1 MNGNILIAE
10 DDKNI
15 REGLVDTLEMEGYNV
30 TAAKDGVEALEFFS
44 ERDFDLVLIDIM
56 MPKKNGYDVCMEIR
70 RQNLAVPV
78 LILTA
83 KGEEIDKV
91 AGLNLGADDYIT
103 KPFGIHE
110 LMARIRAALRRS
122 EISTGR
128 RENDQENDI
137 FRFGD
142 YEVDPKRFV
151 LIKNNE
157 KKDITKKE
165 LDILKL
171 LSSRKG
177 EVVKRDE
184 ILNRVWGMKYYG
196 TTRTLDQHIAM
207 LRKKIEKD
215 PSSPI
220 YIKTVHGL
228 GYRYDITDF

>member
-44 ERDFDLVLIDIM
+44 QKDFDLVLIDIM

-142 YEVDPKRFV
+142 YEVDPKRFI

>member
-70 RQNLAVPV
+70 RKNLAVPV

-122 EISTGR
+122 EICTGG